1 MRTCHTVTLQMI
13 CSSVTRLGPCWLW
26 HQLRTVYW
34 QFCGSCSKLV
44 PYLWIHIP
52 NTDPDPHNLKQGKRL
67 DCLKKMHH
75 LHSEPFLWAI
85 ICVPIGFYSVNK
97 KYFVHFFQ
105 NGRCK
110 FVKRLGSRSKYNEV
124 GSTALVIGIIF
135 TLGDWSC
142 CVVAYLV

>member
-52 NTDPDPHNLKQGKRL
+52 NTDPDPHNLKQGK
-67 DCLKKMHH
+67 KG
-75 LHSEPFLWAI
+75 WA
-85 ICVPIGFYSVNK
+85 
-97 KYFVHFFQ
+97 
-105 NGRCK
+105 
-110 FVKRLGSRSKYNEV
+110 
-124 GSTALVIGIIF
+124 
-135 TLGDWSC
+135 D
-142 CVVAYLV
+142 